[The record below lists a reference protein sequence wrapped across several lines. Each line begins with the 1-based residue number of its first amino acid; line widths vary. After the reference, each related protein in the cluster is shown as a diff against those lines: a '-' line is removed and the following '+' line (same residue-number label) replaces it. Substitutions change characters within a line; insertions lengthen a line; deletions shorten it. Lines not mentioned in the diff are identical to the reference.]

1 VSATKKTPKTM
12 RTTRKAT
19 TRKAS
24 TARRT
29 TTGRRTTRRT
39 TTRRTTRRARPKVA
53 TTIGAGLATLAVA
66 AFAGA
71 SWPVRIALVLAALVL
86 VGGYLLVQG
95 RRHDAAEAAT
105 APTAVADQ
113 PADDTGQ
120 PETTGQ
126 PSAAPQ
132 PPAAPHTD
140 TAPPAEP
147 RPEDPA

>member
-1 VSATKKTPKTM
+1 VSATKKTAKAT

-19 TRKAS
+19 TRRAS
-24 TARRT
+24 TARRTT

-39 TTRRTTRRARPKVA
+39 TTRRTTTRRAQPKVA

-71 SWPVRIALVLAALVL
+71 SWPVRIALVVAALVL

-95 RRHDAAEAAT
+95 RRHDAAEAAA
-105 APTAVADQ
+105 APTPVAAL
-113 PADDTGQ
+113 PADDSAQPGTAGQ
-120 PETTGQ
+120 SLP
-126 PSAAPQ
+126 
-132 PPAAPHTD
+132 
-140 TAPPAEP
+140 APPADGSPSAET